1 MCKETNTDAIFATH
15 RQRKNNPPML
25 CSKADYS
32 MKKDQ
37 YFYLSSIV
45 SLSISSLWL
54 SPSHDASMLRD
65 VLCRRLPA
73 SATSRGG

>member
-1 MCKETNTDAIFATH
+1 MCKETNTQAIFTAH

-37 YFYLSSIV
+37 YFYLSYIV

-54 SPSHDASMLRD
+54 SPSHDVQMLRGE
-65 VLCRRLPA
+65 LCRLLPA